1 MAAIGSK
8 RKRFVGEG
16 NDAMRVT
23 SLVKSLVSLPP
34 GKSGARVHP
43 SPGSITSS
51 RLVVQTDL
59 NAERCVAFVASGGGV
74 YRHEV
79 SFAAGDHVV
88 EGKEAWMGDEVGEGT
103 FMTPH
108 PSSRYRVVLGLRMQ
122 SPRLCFSLLPHP
134 TAAIFVPAPPP
145 RLRQLRL
152 IRVKIVK
159 NLSRHH
165 E

>member
-16 NDAMRVT
+16 NDAMQVT
-23 SLVKSLVSLPP
+23 SLVKSLVSLPL

-79 SFAAGDHVV
+79 SFAAGTHVV
-88 EGKEAWMGDEVGEGT
+88 EGKEAWMGRERGRGRSS
-103 FMTPH
+103 PH
-108 PSSRYRVVLGLRMQ
+108 ASSRTRVVVEPRMQ
-122 SPRLCFSLLPHP
+122 SPRLFFFTSAPYSCYRRSLSPS
-134 TAAIFVPAPPP
+134 APPCT
-145 RLRQLRL
+145 
-152 IRVKIVK
+152 
-159 NLSRHH
+159 
-165 E
+165 